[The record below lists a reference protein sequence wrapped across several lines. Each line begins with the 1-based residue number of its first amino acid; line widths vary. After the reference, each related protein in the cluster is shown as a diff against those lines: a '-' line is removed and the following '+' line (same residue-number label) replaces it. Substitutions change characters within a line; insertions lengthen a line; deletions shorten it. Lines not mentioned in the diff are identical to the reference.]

1 MAENTEKS
9 IEVQEQQVLAEDSER
24 TRDYR
29 CFVPRADIY
38 EVEDEIIIQLDAPGI
53 EGDTIDVTLEK
64 NVLTI
69 KGYADLSTPEGYSLA
84 HAEYEPGDYERSF
97 RLSNQVEQENI
108 KASYKN
114 GVLEVIL
121 PKAEIAKARKI
132 NVVTE

>member
-1 MAENTEKS
+1 MAENSEKS
-9 IEVQEQQVLAEDSER
+9 IEIQEQEVLAQGNER
-24 TRDYR
+24 TRECR

-53 EGDTIDVTLEK
+53 ESDTIDITLKK

-69 KGYADLSTPEGYSLA
+69 KGYADLSTPDGYSLA

-97 RLSNQVEQENI
+97 RLSNEVEQENI
-108 KASYKN
+108 EASYKN

-132 NVVTE
+132 NVLTE